1 MTKDKYHNYT
11 PAPLWAEGVRKEG
24 ESPLLI
30 AGPCSAETRQ
40 QLLSTARALHSNGI
54 KVLRAGVWKPRTY
67 PGGFEGVGE
76 EALSWLIEAREETGM
91 LVGTEVGTAFHAEK
105 ALAAGLDYLWIG
117 ARTTASPFAIQE
129 IAEVLGGCDVPVLI
143 KNPLNPSVDLWK
155 GAVYRLIESGVR
167 RVGLIHRGFDI
178 GVPQSLRNTPLWSVA
193 SDMRRELP
201 HLPIYLDPSHI
212 AGRRDYL
219 DKLIQVAHLLK
230 YDGIM
235 IESHLNPDE
244 AWSDRNQQI
253 TPAKLAETMAK
264 LPEASERQLHLLRDE
279 LSGIDERLLLLLS
292 IRRKLSHEIGAV
304 KRVYGFTPYQ
314 EEQYLSKLRDL
325 TSAAGLYDL
334 PEGLLRHLYAI
345 IHDDS
350 VALQK

>member
-1 MTKDKYHNYT
+1 MNKEKYHNYS
-11 PAPLWAEGVRKEG
+11 PHPLWSETLRQEGK
-24 ESPLLI
+24 PLLI
-30 AGPCSAETRQ
+30 AGPCSAETRA
-40 QLLSTARALHSNGI
+40 QLLATARELRRHGV

-67 PGGFEGVGE
+67 PGDFEGVGV

-105 ALAAGLDYLWIG
+105 ALDAGLDYLWIG

-129 IAEVLGGCDVPVLI
+129 IAEALGGSDIPVLV
-143 KNPLNPSVDLWK
+143 KNPLNPSIDLWK
-155 GAVYRLIESGVR
+155 GAVYRLIESGVKR
-167 RVGLIHRGFDI
+167 IGLIHRGFDI
-178 GVPQSLRNTPLWSVA
+178 GVPQDLRNTPLWSVVA
-193 SDMRRELP
+193 DMRKDLP

-219 DKLIQVAHLLK
+219 DKLIQVAYLLE

-253 TPAKLAETMAK
+253 TPTELAETISR
-264 LPEASERQLHLLRDE
+264 LPIVSEQQLHLLRDE

-292 IRRKLSHEIGAV
+292 IRRKLSSEIGGV
-304 KRVYGFTPYQ
+304 KRAHGFTAYQ
-314 EEQYLSKLRDL
+314 EEQYLTKLKEI
-325 TSAAGLYDL
+325 TSAAQLYDL
-334 PEGLLRHLYAI
+334 PEDLLRHLYVI

-350 VALQK
+350 VSLQK